1 MDKLQKIASLCK
13 RKGFVFPNS
22 EIYGG
27 IQGFY
32 DYGPLGVLMK
42 NNIKNLWIREM
53 IQNHE
58 NVMPID
64 GAIITHP
71 MVWEASG
78 HVENFGDPLVDCR
91 QCKKRFAADKLID
104 EWAAK
109 QPNHKH
115 PFLKDG
121 ATYPSNENKNSF
133 SAGNLPQEEMNEIIK
148 YKIKCPECGGDLTEI
163 RRFNLLVETSLGVVE
178 GEKRTA
184 YLRGEACQNI
194 YLNYK
199 NVLDSMRMKIPFGIC
214 QIGKAFRNEI
224 TPGQFLFR
232 QREFEQWDLQW
243 FTSPRE
249 MDKWYEYWKEE
260 RMKWYKGLV
269 NNPEDLR
276 FYRHGEKE
284 LAHYAKKAFD
294 VQYKTEFGW
303 KEWEGIHWRGDWD
316 LSRHGEYSKNDFT
329 YTDAGTG
336 EKFIP
341 WIVETSGGVD
351 RTFLFLL
358 MDAYE
363 EEDVEEIKKLRNKEI
378 KEQRDAIEGGKK
390 DIRIVLKLKSAIA
403 PYKVAVFP
411 LMRNKEEI
419 VKKAKFIYDSL
430 KLKFMIA
437 WDDNG
442 NVGKRYR
449 RQDEI
454 GTPWCVTV
462 DYETLENDTVTV
474 RDRDSMSQVRVAVED
489 LERYFAEKLSRC

>member
-1 MDKLQKIASLCK
+1 MNDKSQKIVSLCK
-13 RKGFVFPNS
+13 RRGFVFPNS

-42 NNIKNLWIREM
+42 NNIKQAWMREM
-53 IQNHE
+53 VQKHE
-58 NVMPID
+58 NVLPQD

-71 MVWEASG
+71 RVWEASG
-78 HVENFGDPLVDCR
+78 HVQNFGDPLVDCKK
-91 QCKKRFAADKLID
+91 CKKRFRADNLIEENLD
-104 EWAAK
+104 G
-109 QPNHKH
+109 
-115 PFLKDG
+115 KDG
-121 ATYPSNENKNSF
+121 EEGREGAEAKE
-133 SAGNLPQEEMNEIIK
+133 GKELKKLKRGKEGEVEVGEMNVDQMNEVIK
-148 YKIKCPECGGDLTEI
+148 NIKCPECGGELTEI
-163 RRFNLLVETSLGVVE
+163 RKFNLLVETSLGVVE

-194 YLNYK
+194 YLNYE
-199 NVLDSMRMKIPFGIC
+199 NVLESMRMKIPFGIC

-243 FTSPRE
+243 FCRPEE
-249 MDKWYEYWKEE
+249 MEKWFEFWKEE
-260 RMKWYKGLV
+260 RMKWYQSLV
-269 NNPEDLR
+269 NHKEDLS
-276 FYRHGEKE
+276 FKQHGEHE

-294 VQYKTEFGW
+294 IQYKTDTGW
-303 KEWEGIHWRGDWD
+303 KEWEGIHWRGNWD
-316 LSRHGEYSKNDFT
+316 LSRHGEYSGRDFT
-329 YTDAGTG
+329 YTDPISG

-341 WIVETSGGVD
+341 QIVETSGGVD

-358 MDAYE
+358 MDGFTE
-363 EEDVEEIKKLRNKEI
+363 EG
-378 KEQRDAIEGGKK
+378 IEGKEGKEGEN
-390 DIRIVLKLKSAIA
+390 RVVLKLRADIA

-419 VKKAKFIYDSL
+419 VGKARSIYDSL
-430 KLKFMIA
+430 KLRFMTA

-462 DYETLENDTVTV
+462 DYQTLEDGTVTV
-474 RDRDSMSQVRVAVED
+474 RDRDTMEQVRVEAVD
-489 LERYFAEKLSRC
+489 LEGWIQERLGKCG